1 MRLLLVEDQSMAADY
16 ISKGLKENDFVVD
29 VAHNGVDGLHYLL
42 TNDYDLAILDIML
55 PGMNGWK
62 ILELARQAGKLTP
75 VMFLTARD
83 EVEDRVRGLELGAED
98 YLIKPFS
105 FSELLAR
112 VRVIMRRQAVH
123 TPAAEESTLQIS
135 DLQLDFLK
143 HRVSR
148 GGKRIEL
155 TQKEFLLLSL
165 LMRRRGEVLSRTVLA
180 EQVWDM
186 NFDPETNVI
195 DVAIRRLRSK
205 IDDGYEIKLLHTI
218 RGAGY
223 VLEERNDADTA

>member
-1 MRLLLVEDQSMAADY
+1 MRLLLVEDQTMAADY
-16 ISKGLKENDFVVD
+16 IAKGLRENDFVVD
-29 VAHNGVDGLHYLL
+29 VAHDGVDGLHFLL
-42 TNDYDLAILDIML
+42 TNDYDLAILDVML

-62 ILELARQAGKLTP
+62 ILELARQAGKMTP

-83 EVEDRVRGLELGAED
+83 DVEDRVCGLELGAED

-112 VRVIMRRQAVH
+112 VRVIMRRGAPHAASSEEAV
-123 TPAAEESTLQIS
+123 LQIS

-143 HRVSR
+143 HRASR
-148 GGKRIEL
+148 NGKRIEL

-186 NFDPETNVI
+186 NC
-195 DVAIRRLRSK
+195 
-205 IDDGYEIKLLHTI
+205 LLYTSPSP
-218 RGAGY
+218 R
-223 VLEERNDADTA
+223 DCS

>member
-1 MRLLLVEDQSMAADY
+1 MRLLLVEDQTMAADY
-16 ISKGLKENDFVVD
+16 IAKGLSENDFVVD
-29 VAHNGVDGLHYLL
+29 VAHDGVDGLHYLL
-42 TNDYDLAILDIML
+42 TNEYDLVILDVML
-55 PGMNGWK
+55 PNMNGWK

-75 VMFLTARD
+75 VMFLTAMD
-83 EVEDRVRGLELGAED
+83 DIDDRVRGLELGAED

-112 VRVIMRRQAVH
+112 VRVIIRRQTQTASLN
-123 TPAAEESTLQIS
+123 EESILQIS

-143 HRVSR
+143 HRVTR

-165 LMRRRGEVLSRTVLA
+165 LLRRRGEVLSRTVLA

-205 IDDGYEIKLLHTI
+205 IDDGYSIKLLHTL

-223 VLEERNDADTA
+223 VLEARNDTDVP

>member
-1 MRLLLVEDQSMAADY
+1 
-16 ISKGLKENDFVVD
+16 
-29 VAHNGVDGLHYLL
+29 
-42 TNDYDLAILDIML
+42 
-55 PGMNGWK
+55 
-62 ILELARQAGKLTP
+62 
-75 VMFLTARD
+75 MFLTARD
-83 EVEDRVRGLELGAED
+83 DVEDRVCGLELGAED

-112 VRVIMRRQAVH
+112 VRVIMRRGAPHAASSEEAV
-123 TPAAEESTLQIS
+123 LQIN

-143 HRVSR
+143 HRASR
-148 GGKRIEL
+148 NGKRIEL

-195 DVAIRRLRSK
+195 DVAVRRLRSK
-205 IDDGYEIKLLHTI
+205 IDDGYEVKLLHTI

-223 VLEERNDADTA
+223 VLEERNDADSA

>member
-1 MRLLLVEDQSMAADY
+1 MRLLLIEDQKMAAEY
-16 ISKGLKENDFVVD
+16 IAKGLVENDFVVD
-29 VAHNGVDGLHYLL
+29 VAKNGVDGLHYLL
-42 TNDYDLAILDIML
+42 TNDYDLVILDVML
-55 PGMNGWK
+55 PGINGWK
-62 ILELARQAGKLTP
+62 VIEMARQAGKQTP
-75 VMFLTARD
+75 IMFLTAMD

-112 VRVIMRRQAVH
+112 ARVILRRQSSFA
-123 TPAAEESTLQIS
+123 TSAEENILQVS
-135 DLQLDFLK
+135 DLSLDLLK
-143 HRVSR
+143 HRVIR
-148 GGKRIEL
+148 AGVQIVL

-165 LMRRRGEVLSRTVLA
+165 LMRRTGEVVSRTVLA

-205 IDDGYEIKLLHTI
+205 IDDAFDTKLLHTL
-218 RGAGY
+218 RGSGY
-223 VLEERNDADTA
+223 VLEQRG

>member
-1 MRLLLVEDQSMAADY
+1 MRLLLVEDQTMAADY
-16 ISKGLKENDFVVD
+16 IAKGLRENDFVVD
-29 VAHNGVDGLHYLL
+29 VAHDGVDGLHFLL
-42 TNDYDLAILDIML
+42 TNDYDLAILDVML

-83 EVEDRVRGLELGAED
+83 DVEDRVCGLELGAED

-112 VRVIMRRQAVH
+112 VRVIMRRGAPHAASSEEAV
-123 TPAAEESTLQIS
+123 LQIS

-143 HRVSR
+143 HRASR
-148 GGKRIEL
+148 NGKRIEL

-195 DVAIRRLRSK
+195 DVAVRRLRSK
-205 IDDGYEIKLLHTI
+205 IDDGYEVKLLHTI

-223 VLEERNDADTA
+223 VLEERNDADSA

>member
-1 MRLLLVEDQSMAADY
+1 MRLLLVEDQTMAADY
-16 ISKGLKENDFVVD
+16 IAKGLRENDFVVD
-29 VAHNGVDGLHYLL
+29 VAHDGVDGLHFLL
-42 TNDYDLAILDIML
+42 TNDYDLAILDVML

-62 ILELARQAGKLTP
+62 ILELARQAGKMTP

-83 EVEDRVRGLELGAED
+83 DVEDRVCGLELGAED

-112 VRVIMRRQAVH
+112 VRVIMRRGAPHAASSEEAV
-123 TPAAEESTLQIS
+123 LQIS

-143 HRVSR
+143 HRASR
-148 GGKRIEL
+148 NGKRIEL

-186 NFDPETNVI
+186 NFDPEPNVI
-195 DVAIRRLRSK
+195 DVAVRRLRSK
-205 IDDGYEIKLLHTI
+205 IDDGYEVKLLHTI

-223 VLEERNDADTA
+223 VLEERNDADSA